1 MSIRAVKLKTGEEII
16 ADIEGISKVGD
27 KEVLA
32 EQIVLDKPFS
42 IHLVPQQEGIGIQ
55 MIPWALYAK
64 ENSVPY
70 PSSDINFCIEP
81 STSLRNEYASMV
93 GLPTI
98 PDDKIVIP
106 EGGTPNLKLS
116 T

>member
-1 MSIRAVKLKTGEEII
+1 MSIRAIKLKTGEELV
-16 ADIEGISKVGD
+16 ADIEGISTVGD

-32 EQIVLDKPFS
+32 EKVTLDKPFS
-42 IHLVPQQEGIGIQ
+42 IHLVPQENGIGMQ

-64 ENSVPY
+64 EHSITY
-70 PSSDINFCIEP
+70 PSSEICFCIEP

-106 EGGTPNLKLS
+106 EGNPSIKLS